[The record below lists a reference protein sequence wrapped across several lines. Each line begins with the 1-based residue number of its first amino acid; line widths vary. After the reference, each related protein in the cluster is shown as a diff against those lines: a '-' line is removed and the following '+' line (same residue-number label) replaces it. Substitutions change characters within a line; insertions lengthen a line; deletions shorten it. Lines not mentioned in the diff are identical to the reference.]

1 MLSIRNQ
8 FQSCFVQIIR
18 NEINAEEDRK
28 SQIGRIEWTEWVD
41 LPFFLFNYPVAALC
55 LWFFFC
61 PFFCHQINM
70 KKKSNSSAKS
80 MRWRAREATA
90 NKVRQIFEDSSLCA
104 IVCVCVC
111 VTKSSLN
118 LTHFSWA
125 SWFGHLRLFDKQ
137 NSNS

>member
-18 NEINAEEDRK
+18 NEINAERQKESNWSNRMNGM
-28 SQIGRIEWTEWVD
+28 SGSAFFPLQLSRCCIVFMV
-41 LPFFLFNYPVAALC
+41 FFLSLFLSSDKYEEKIEFKRKIDAVAC
-55 LWFFFC
+55 ER
-61 PFFCHQINM
+61 
-70 KKKSNSSAKS
+70 SNRKQSKTNI
-80 MRWRAREATA
+80 WGF
-90 NKVRQIFEDSSLCA
+90 QSLCN
-104 IVCVCVC
+104 CVCVC

-125 SWFGHLRLFDKQ
+125 SWFGHLRLYDKQ